1 MTTRTW
7 RAQNIYK
14 IVQAEH
20 NDSQMFIT
28 AGTEECTAI
37 ANSPCSTAKQF

>member
-1 MTTRTW
+1 MTTHTW
-7 RAQNIYK
+7 RARNIYK

-28 AGTEECTAI
+28 AGTEEYTAI

>member
-14 IVQAEH
+14 TVQAEH

-37 ANSPCSTAKQF
+37 ANSPHSTAKEL

>member
-1 MTTRTW
+1 MTTGTW
-7 RAQNIYK
+7 RALDILK

-28 AGTEECTAI
+28 AGTEACTAI
-37 ANSPCSTAKQF
+37 ANSLCSAVKQF